1 VQPVRVSVQPVHVI
15 PVAHITPV
23 HSPCMPPSSHAQ
35 SGNYLYCHPTHPSH
49 RSVLTA
55 WCRSLRPTSVG
66 ARHTHPIEVS
76 VAENSSPHR
85 SLPAAVS
92 TKNQHHVCRLSRSC
106 AMDAGRR
113 CPARHWYVCPI
124 ALVLQHAR
132 HHALQHALQHALRRG
147 LASESSTH
155 RRREP
160 RARTRTVSLCGPAVA
175 TPDSPHATVTPA
187 THSSQLHPAACAT
200 LHRIQ
205 LTVLFSS
212 LQRAPFRASRLSRM
226 SW

>member
-1 VQPVRVSVQPVHVI
+1 VQPVRVSIQPVHVI
-15 PVAHITPV
+15 PVAHTTPV
-23 HSPCMPPSSHAQ
+23 HSPCMPRPSHAQ
-35 SGNYLYCHPTHPSH
+35 SGNYLYCHPTHTSH
-49 RSVLTA
+49 RSVLTV
-55 WCRSLRPTSVG
+55 WSRSLRPTSVG
-66 ARHTHPIEVS
+66 ARHTHPIDVS

-92 TKNQHHVCRLSRSC
+92 TKNQQHVCRISRSC

-124 ALVLQHAR
+124 ALVLHHAR
-132 HHALQHALQHALRRG
+132 QHALLRG

-160 RARTRTVSLCGPAVA
+160 RACTRTVSLCGPAVA

-187 THSSQLHPAACAT
+187 THSSQLHPAARAT
-200 LHRIQ
+200 LHRI
-205 LTVLFSS
+205 
-212 LQRAPFRASRLSRM
+212 
-226 SW
+226 

>member
-23 HSPCMPPSSHAQ
+23 HSSCMPPSSHAQ

-92 TKNQHHVCRLSRSC
+92 TKNQQHVCRLSRSC

-124 ALVLQHAR
+124 ALVLQPAP
-132 HHALQHALQHALRRG
+132 QHALQHN
-147 LASESSTH
+147 T
-155 RRREP
+155 
-160 RARTRTVSLCGPAVA
+160 LCNMPCAVVWPA
-175 TPDSPHATVTPA
+175 TPRRTADVNHALALAPCRSAALPLLPQIPLTP
-187 THSSQLHPAACAT
+187 P
-200 LHRIQ
+200 
-205 LTVLFSS
+205 S
-212 LQRAPFRASRLSRM
+212 LQPPTRLNCTQLLVQHYTKFS
-226 SW
+226 